1 MSAMQYLGYN
11 LIHSVPDSLQM
22 SFNHHARTA
31 QCFELHLVL
40 RQSVDAET
48 NTRTWS
54 LTPVLSG
61 PSGRAKL
68 NEWLFTLPDPVL
80 GAGII
85 LPLLLRNQK
94 AKTALNRSGVIV
106 PNADTKSAGLSFRV
120 MPQSAID
127 KIPQGPKLDALT
139 AERIFGWKD
148 VQRREGALVG
158 KKQDKAGRWRLA
170 KVPYYSTN
178 PVHAYLIEE
187 RMKQLGRLDRYQKEL
202 SKITRAK
209 NIPSDWATPDQR
221 CRAAIKAVGRY
232 GQVVPLRKSGG
243 ES

>member
-1 MSAMQYLGYN
+1 MQGQP
-11 LIHSVPDSLQM
+11 SVLSCISPYDKVPTLK
-22 SFNHHARTA
+22 
-31 QCFELHLVL
+31 L
-40 RQSVDAET
+40 

-54 LTPVLSG
+54 LTPLLSG

-68 NEWLFTLPDPVL
+68 NEWLSTLPDPVL

-85 LPLLLRNQK
+85 LPLLLRHQK

-148 VQRREGALVG
+148 VHKHEGALVG
-158 KKQDKAGRWRLA
+158 KKQDK
-170 KVPYYSTN
+170 
-178 PVHAYLIEE
+178 
-187 RMKQLGRLDRYQKEL
+187 
-202 SKITRAK
+202 
-209 NIPSDWATPDQR
+209 
-221 CRAAIKAVGRY
+221 
-232 GQVVPLRKSGG
+232 
-243 ES
+243 

>member
-40 RQSVDAET
+40 RQSDDAET
-48 NTRTWS
+48 NTRTWP

-68 NEWLFTLPDPVL
+68 TEWLFTLPDPVL
-80 GAGII
+80 GAGFI

-148 VQRREGALVG
+148 VHKHEGALVG

-202 SKITRAK
+202 SKITRTK
-209 NIPSDWATPDQR
+209 NIPSNWATPDQR

>member
-11 LIHSVPDSLQM
+11 LIHSVPDSLRM

-31 QCFELHLVL
+31 QCFELHLAL
-40 RQSVDAET
+40 RQSADAET

-94 AKTALNRSGVIV
+94 SKNSAQPIRGNCAKCGYEIRWALFSG
-106 PNADTKSAGLSFRV
+106 
-120 MPQSAID
+120 
-127 KIPQGPKLDALT
+127 
-139 AERIFGWKD
+139 
-148 VQRREGALVG
+148 
-158 KKQDKAGRWRLA
+158 
-170 KVPYYSTN
+170 
-178 PVHAYLIEE
+178 HASIGY
-187 RMKQLGRLDRYQKEL
+187 R
-202 SKITRAK
+202 
-209 NIPSDWATPDQR
+209 
-221 CRAAIKAVGRY
+221 
-232 GQVVPLRKSGG
+232 
-243 ES
+243 

>member
-1 MSAMQYLGYN
+1 MLRLTNLAVRDSFRILKTAILVPTCSLKSCLVSMSAMQYLGYN

-31 QCFELHLVL
+31 QCFELHLAL
-40 RQSVDAET
+40 RQSADAET

-54 LTPVLSG
+54 LAPVLSG

-106 PNADTKSAGLSFRV
+106 PNADTKIRW
-120 MPQSAID
+120 
-127 KIPQGPKLDALT
+127 AL
-139 AERIFGWKD
+139 FSG
-148 VQRREGALVG
+148 
-158 KKQDKAGRWRLA
+158 
-170 KVPYYSTN
+170 
-178 PVHAYLIEE
+178 HASIGY
-187 RMKQLGRLDRYQKEL
+187 R
-202 SKITRAK
+202 
-209 NIPSDWATPDQR
+209 
-221 CRAAIKAVGRY
+221 
-232 GQVVPLRKSGG
+232 
-243 ES
+243 